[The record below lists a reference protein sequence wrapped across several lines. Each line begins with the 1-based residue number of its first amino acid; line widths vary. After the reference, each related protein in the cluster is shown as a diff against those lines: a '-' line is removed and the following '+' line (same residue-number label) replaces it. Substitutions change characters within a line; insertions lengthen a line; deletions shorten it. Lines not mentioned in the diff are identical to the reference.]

1 MAGPSQTVT
10 RGTPAH
16 PGSQI
21 GLQSL
26 PPQPVPLA
34 RQTGIVMRTGTKRGL
49 TALAVI
55 LLGGAAFLRFIVY
68 PEHASLEA
76 SAGQGASPTLPAP
89 NPTLMPT
96 VNIARVARWE
106 NGAKPQAAAGLQVAA
121 YAEGFEHPRWMA
133 LLPNGD
139 VLVAE
144 ANKPQTDDPSTGI
157 ADWVADKVKSMAGA
171 GVKSPE
177 RIVLL
182 RDADGDG
189 VAEERHVFL
198 KGLHSPFGMAL
209 VGGDLYVANADALV
223 KVPYRPGQT
232 EITATPEKVVD
243 LPSGINHHWTKNV
256 IASPDGQKLFV
267 TVGSNSNVGENGLD
281 KEMGRAAIW
290 EYTIATKQMREFATG
305 LRNPNGLGF
314 EPVTGALWTAVNE
327 RDEIGSDL
335 VPDYVTSVRDGGF
348 YGWPYSYWGQH
359 VDTRVQPQKPDL
371 VARAI
376 TPDYAVGTH
385 TASLGIAFSQ
395 GSSLP
400 EAWKSGLFVAQH
412 GSWNRRPKSGYKVVY
427 VPFRDGKPV
436 GQPVD
441 VLTGFLNADEKAQ
454 GRPVGVILDKTGALL
469 VSDDVGKV
477 IWRVSGAST
486 TN

>member
-1 MAGPSQTVT
+1 MSRVAPRRSRGAKSGLGPLSHEVVPDGAQTKV
-10 RGTPAH
+10 G
-16 PGSQI
+16 
-21 GLQSL
+21 
-26 PPQPVPLA
+26 
-34 RQTGIVMRTGTKRGL
+34 VMRTRSKLGL
-49 TALAVI
+49 AALAVF
-55 LLGGAAFLRFIVY
+55 LLGGAAFVRFIVY
-68 PEHASLEA
+68 PERATLEA

-96 VNIARVARWE
+96 VNIARVARWQ

-121 YAEGFEHPRWMA
+121 YAEGFEHPRWMY

-144 ANKPQTDDPSTGI
+144 ANKPQTDDASTGI
-157 ADWVADKVKSMAGA
+157 ADWVADKVKSLAGA

-182 RDADGDG
+182 RDKDGDG

-198 KGLHSPFGMAL
+198 SGLHSPFGMAL

-223 KVPYRPGQT
+223 KVPYQPGQT
-232 EITATPEKVVD
+232 EIGATPDKVVD

-256 IASPDGQKLFV
+256 IASPDGAKLFI

-281 KEMGRAAIW
+281 KETGRAAIW
-290 EYTIATKQMREFATG
+290 EYTIATKQMREYASG

-314 EPVTGALWTAVNE
+314 EPVTGKLWTAVNE

-335 VPDYVTSVRDGGF
+335 VPDYVTSVQEGGF
-348 YGWPYSYWGQH
+348 YGWPYSYWGKH
-359 VDTRVQPQKPDL
+359 VDERVQPQKPDL

-376 TPDYAVGTH
+376 APDYAVGTH
-385 TASLGIAFSQ
+385 TASLGLAFSQ
-395 GSSLP
+395 ASSLP

-412 GSWNRRPKSGYKVVY
+412 GSWNRRPKSGYKVIY
-427 VPFRDGKPV
+427 VPFRDGKPA

-441 VLTGFLNADEKAQ
+441 ALTGFLDADEKAQ

-477 IWRVSGAST
+477 IWRVSGASQ

>member
-1 MAGPSQTVT
+1 MARWAPRT
-10 RGTPAH
+10 
-16 PGSQI
+16 
-21 GLQSL
+21 LQ
-26 PPQPVPLA
+26 A
-34 RQTGIVMRTGTKRGL
+34 DEIIMRTRSKLGL
-49 TALAVI
+49 AALAVV
-55 LLGGAAFLRFIVY
+55 LLGGAAFVRFIVY
-68 PEHASLEA
+68 PEKATLEA
-76 SAGQGASPTLPAP
+76 SAGQGANPTLPAP

-106 NGAKPQAAAGLQVAA
+106 NGAKPQAAEGLQVAA
-121 YAEGFEHPRWMA
+121 YADGFDHPRWMY

-144 ANKPQTDDPSTGI
+144 ANKPQTDDPSTGV
-157 ADWVADKVKSMAGA
+157 ADWVADKVKSLAGA
-171 GVKSPE
+171 GVKSPD

-182 RDADGDG
+182 RDANGDG
-189 VAEERHVFL
+189 IAEERHVLL
-198 KGLHSPFGMAL
+198 KDLHSPFGMAL
-209 VGGDLYVANADALV
+209 VGSDLYVANADSLV
-223 KVPYRPGQT
+223 KVPYQAGQT

-256 IASPDGQKLFV
+256 IASPDGQKLYV

-281 KEMGRAAIW
+281 KETGRAAIW
-290 EYTIATKQMREFATG
+290 EYTISTKQMRAYATG

-314 EPVTGALWTAVNE
+314 EPVTGKLWTAVNE

-335 VPDYVTSVRDGGF
+335 VPDYITSVQEGGF
-348 YGWPYSYWGQH
+348 YGWPYSYWGNH
-359 VDTRVQPQKPDL
+359 VDARVEPQKPDL
-371 VARAI
+371 VAKAI
-376 TPDYAVGTH
+376 APDYAVGTH

-395 GSSLP
+395 ASSLP

-427 VPFRDGKPV
+427 VPFKDGKPT

-441 VLTGFLNADEKAQ
+441 ALTGFLNADEKAQ

-469 VSDDVGKV
+469 VSDDVGKT
-477 IWRVSGAST
+477 IWRVSAST
-486 TN
+486 RTQ

>member
-1 MAGPSQTVT
+1 
-10 RGTPAH
+10 
-16 PGSQI
+16 
-21 GLQSL
+21 
-26 PPQPVPLA
+26 
-34 RQTGIVMRTGTKRGL
+34 MRTGTKRGL

-76 SAGQGASPTLPAP
+76 SAGQGSSPTLPAP

-281 KEMGRAAIW
+281 KETGRAAIW

-348 YGWPYSYWGQH
+348 YGWPYSYWGQN